1 MATAATAEEVQGEPS
16 GAAGVPPAHGLLAGF
31 GKVDVTP
38 PLEVPYLSYYP
49 RQTPF
54 QGVHDRLYARALA
67 VEGPT
72 RNAAA
77 VVALDS
83 LGLSRGVLDQGPDYI
98 ATVRAEVERRTG
110 IPGAHVLLAASH
122 AHSTPQS
129 TDIADLAEVFPG
141 AGAWLEVLAGQI
153 AEAVARAWAGR
164 RPAVLRGTTG
174 LCPGVA
180 WNRRILTR
188 DGRLVRLAARPP
200 DDQVLKEPRDDRVP
214 LLLVS
219 DATSLPG
226 DPGHWRG
233 ALMGFTCHPTTVQV
247 QPLVSADY
255 PGVACATVEREL
267 EAEACLFLQGACGD
281 VGPVRATTG
290 FRDVAVYGRALGGEA
305 LRCLSLLEA
314 PDVPPMSPSLAIAS
328 EVVEVPRRPLPD
340 AAALAIRAAAL
351 QHEIRD
357 APDDAARREAIGR
370 LPAGGRAPAPGPPGD
385 GAGAPGG
392 AGFAPGRGPDRGL
405 RGGTVRGVRHP
416 PQGGLP
422 RGRDLRRRLQQRL
435 RGLHPHPGHLGRGGL
450 RGLPRPLDA
459 GGAGRGGR
467 PHRARHRPRPSG
479 LGRRA

>member
-1 MATAATAEEVQGEPS
+1 M
-16 GAAGVPPAHGLLAGF
+16 
-31 GKVDVTP
+31 
-38 PLEVPYLSYYP
+38 
-49 RQTPF
+49 
-54 QGVHDRLYARALA
+54 
-67 VEGPT
+67 
-72 RNAAA
+72 
-77 VVALDS
+77 
-83 LGLSRGVLDQGPDYI
+83 
-98 ATVRAEVERRTG
+98 RAEVERRTG

-328 EVVEVPRRPLPD
+328 EVVEVPAGPCRTPQRWRSGRRRCSTRSGTPRTTR
-340 AAALAIRAAAL
+340 RAGKRSPPTGGWQSPCAW
-351 QHEIRD
+351 
-357 APDDAARREAIGR
+357 
-370 LPAGGRAPAPGPPGD
+370 PAW
-385 GAGAPGG
+385 
-392 AGFAPGRGPDRGL
+392 GRGRCAW
-405 RGGTVRGVRHP
+405 RC
-416 PQGGLP
+416 
-422 RGRDLRRRLQQRL
+422 
-435 RGLHPHPGHLGRGGL
+435 
-450 RGLPRPLDA
+450 RPCA
-459 GGAGRGGR
+459 WER
-467 PHRARHRPRPSG
+467 P
-479 LGRRA
+479 